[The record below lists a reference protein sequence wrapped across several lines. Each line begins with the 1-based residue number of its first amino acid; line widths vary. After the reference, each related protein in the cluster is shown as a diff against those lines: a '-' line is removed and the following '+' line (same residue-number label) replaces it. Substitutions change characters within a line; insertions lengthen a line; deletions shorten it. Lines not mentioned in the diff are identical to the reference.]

1 MPNKKSLIKSV
12 EFFFDIVSPA
22 SYLAW
27 TQLPKLEA
35 ETGAEIIYRP
45 MFLPGVFDK
54 AGSASPITVPAKSK
68 WIFEDFKRF
77 AKRYDVPFNMNE
89 KFPQSSVYAMRG
101 LNNYKN
107 DPDFEKLGNG
117 FYQAMWVNS
126 EDINSP
132 DVVGRIVE
140 EAGIDAKEYISAMN
154 DPANK
159 QALINVT
166 QQAVER
172 GVFGAP
178 TFFVGDEMHF
188 GQDRLDFVAETLN
201 KM

>member
-1 MPNKKSLIKSV
+1 LPNKKSV

-27 TQLPKLEA
+27 TQLPKLEQQ
-35 ETGAEIIYRP
+35 TGAEIVYRP
-45 MFLPGVFDK
+45 MFLPGVFNK

-77 AKRYDVPFNMNE
+77 AKRYDVPFTMND

-107 DPDFEKLGNG
+107 HSAFRKLGDG
-117 FYQAMWVNS
+117 FYQAMWVKN

-132 DVVGRIVE
+132 EVVEHILGEV
-140 EAGIDAKEYISAMN
+140 GINPKEYLAAMN
-154 DPANK
+154 DPVNK
-159 QALINVT
+159 QALMDVT
-166 QQAVER
+166 QEAVDR
-172 GVFGAP
+172 GLFGAP

-188 GQDRLDFVAETLN
+188 GQDRLDFVAEALSH
-201 KM
+201 

>member
-77 AKRYDVPFNMNE
+77 AKRYDVPFVMNE
-89 KFPQSSVYAMRG
+89 KFPLSSVYVMRG
-101 LNNYKN
+101 LNNYRHHTSFN
-107 DPDFEKLGNG
+107 KLTDE
-117 FYQAMWVNS
+117 FYKAMWANN
-126 EDINSP
+126 EDINDP
-132 DVVGRIVE
+132 KIVIRIVSG
-140 EAGIDAKEYISAMN
+140 AGIDPNEYQSAMN
-154 DPANK
+154 DADNK
-159 QALINVT
+159 KALMDVT
-166 QQAVER
+166 EEAVTR

-188 GQDRLDFVAETLN
+188 GQDRLDFVAEALIRE
-201 KM
+201 